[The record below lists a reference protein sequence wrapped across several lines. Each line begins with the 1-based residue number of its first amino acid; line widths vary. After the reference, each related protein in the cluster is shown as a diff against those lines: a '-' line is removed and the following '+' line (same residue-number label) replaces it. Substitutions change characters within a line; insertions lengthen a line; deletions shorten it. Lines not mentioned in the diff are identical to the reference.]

1 MAMEMYLLQ
10 QSSDVFKMYAEKL
23 EEEITWGGHA
33 STQAY
38 LTTLEAMDDEV
49 RKDWEK
55 RFWSEITELR
65 MIKADVKAL

>member
-1 MAMEMYLLQ
+1 MEMYLLQ

-23 EEEITWGGHA
+23 EEEITQGGHA

-65 MIKADVKAL
+65 MIKADVQAL